1 MLDRQRRS
9 SFVLLK
15 SEDSSTSLSSTV
27 TKPPS
32 PQKKVSVTNI
42 GNQSSTGSP
51 SSSKPSSPK
60 KKISVTSIGN
70 QSLTGSPLS
79 SKPTSPKK
87 KISVTSI
94 GTQSSTGSTE
104 VLDQFYVNMPNGMV
118 QVCKYMYVT
127 MTDSLTEYGD

>member
-1 MLDRQRRS
+1 MLNRQRRS

-15 SEDSSTSLSSTV
+15 SEDSSTSLSSTL

-42 GNQSSTGSP
+42 GHQSSTGSP

-70 QSLTGSPLS
+70 QPLTGSPLS

-87 KISVTSI
+87 KVSVTSM

-104 VLDQFYVNMPNGMV
+104 FLDQFYVNMPNGMI
-118 QVCKYMYVT
+118 QVCTCIYIYMYIVCNN
-127 MTDSLTEYGD
+127 D